1 MTNDFIKRDGEDH
14 QRACRDT
21 VEALAQLQLDHEQLI
36 SQLERDMTG
45 GFTPM
50 FLDAQGGFQWLDQV
64 PSVA

>member
-1 MTNDFIKRDGEDH
+1 MTLLNAMVKTIEEHAG
-14 QRACRDT
+14 DT
-21 VEALAQLQLDHEQLI
+21 VKALAQLQLDHEQLI
-36 SQLERDMTG
+36 SQRERDMTG